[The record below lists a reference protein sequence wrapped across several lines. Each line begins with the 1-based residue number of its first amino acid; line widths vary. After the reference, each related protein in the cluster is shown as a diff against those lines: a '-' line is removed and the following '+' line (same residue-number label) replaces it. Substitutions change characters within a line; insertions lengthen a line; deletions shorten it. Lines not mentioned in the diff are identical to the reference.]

1 MKIENVFDE
10 YPVMYVLAQALDAAR
25 AAAVAEAG
33 GVTDRDDF
41 HDETNDY
48 FFLINEKIVNDA
60 LNRLQ
65 DRLCD
70 PAWRILRDCDDLD
83 AIRREMV
90 DAEPW
95 ARDANHAV
103 RLICLYGACLK
114 QNRKMAKE
122 ANLSAHE
129 ILDIRAKEAAF
140 LAQANEA
147 EWRVGAA
154 YSAATARGPAAAG

>member
-1 MKIENVFDE
+1 MEIEDVFEE
-10 YPVMYVLAQALDAAR
+10 YPVMYILTQTLDAAR
-25 AAAVAEAG
+25 AAAIVEVG
-33 GVTDRDDF
+33 GVTDPDDY

-95 ARDANHAV
+95 ARDANHAI
-103 RLICLYGACLK
+103 RLICLYGACLR

-129 ILDIRAKEAAF
+129 LLNIRAKEAAF
-140 LAQANEA
+140 LAQANEP

-154 YSAATARGPAAAG
+154 YSAATALEPAPAG